1 MACGVAVGIVVSL
14 ALLCWQGISHDSDPF
29 GRGGI
34 SSHLLYQHRYYH
46 LSENFRDD
54 LDHLGHIW
62 DLASEVE
69 FRQETDQILLADDN
83 FDDGASDKGDK
94 TPLKQ
99 FRNSTASSPC
109 LDIYL
114 HFGPPVQFGPNLF
127 DRREPPSESRSSLAS
142 LSFQPHCNMPA
153 SSTFSSGSAWL
164 PTTSTTRHR
173 RISPSTGFINTVW
186 LPLLLGSVFFARVS
200 HAAINLVYCSPENTG
215 RDYPV
220 YNSIYQSDGECRD
233 HCVNDYAFGI
243 VLWQNC
249 WCSNYPP
256 IELKNLDEC
265 QDSCPGYPDD
275 RCGNRTE
282 NYYNYIELDQHLP
295 SSRTDLPASTTSSN
309 PEKTDDPD
317 TKTTDAPSS
326 DPPSTPIVS
335 VVTIQGSQHTVTVTP
350 AATSPTPTPTGSSF
364 PISSS
369 GGDNF
374 FSDAGRVA
382 GVFVGVAAAII
393 LLLLAIFLLRKRKND
408 RRKSVDSSNH
418 PEMGMSGAGSP
429 HLTGSSSPT
438 GRPRS
443 TSTLGLVGGL
453 QDKAPVITTTGFT
466 ETDRVTDQRLDPNQI
481 WMRFDNDNG
490 SRVSLRSLQDNQDY
504 SRRVLKLT
512 NPDH

>member
-1 MACGVAVGIVVSL
+1 
-14 ALLCWQGISHDSDPF
+14 
-29 GRGGI
+29 
-34 SSHLLYQHRYYH
+34 
-46 LSENFRDD
+46 
-54 LDHLGHIW
+54 
-62 DLASEVE
+62 
-69 FRQETDQILLADDN
+69 
-83 FDDGASDKGDK
+83 
-94 TPLKQ
+94 
-99 FRNSTASSPC
+99 
-109 LDIYL
+109 
-114 HFGPPVQFGPNLF
+114 
-127 DRREPPSESRSSLAS
+127 
-142 LSFQPHCNMPA
+142 MPA
-153 SSTFSSGSAWL
+153 SSVSSSGSAWL

-173 RISPSTGFINTVW
+173 RISPSTGFINTAW
-186 LPLLLGSVFFARVS
+186 LPLLLGSVFFAQVS
-200 HAAINLVYCSPENTG
+200 HASINLVYCSPENTG

-233 HCVNDYAFGI
+233 HCVKDYAFGI

-256 IELKNLDEC
+256 IELKDLDDC

-275 RCGNRTE
+275 RCGNRTA

-295 SSRTDLPASTTSSN
+295 SSRTDLPASTTSSK
-309 PEKTDDPD
+309 PATTDDPD
-317 TKTTDAPSS
+317 TKTTDGPSS
-326 DPPSTPIVS
+326 DPPSTPVVS
-335 VVTIQGSQHTVTVTP
+335 VITIQGSQQTVTVTP
-350 AATSPTPTPTGSSF
+350 AATGPTGSSF
-364 PISSS
+364 PMTASEGES
-369 GGDNF
+369 F
-374 FSDAGRVA
+374 FSNAGRVA
-382 GVFVGVAAAII
+382 GVFVGVGAAI
-393 LLLLAIFLLRKRKND
+393 LLLLAVIILLRKRKND

-418 PEMGMSGAGSP
+418 PEMGMSGTGSP

-504 SRRVLKLT
+504 SRRVLKLA

>member
-1 MACGVAVGIVVSL
+1 MPGFS
-14 ALLCWQGISHDSDPF
+14 
-29 GRGGI
+29 
-34 SSHLLYQHRYYH
+34 
-46 LSENFRDD
+46 
-54 LDHLGHIW
+54 
-62 DLASEVE
+62 
-69 FRQETDQILLADDN
+69 
-83 FDDGASDKGDK
+83 
-94 TPLKQ
+94 
-99 FRNSTASSPC
+99 ASS
-109 LDIYL
+109 L
-114 HFGPPVQFGPNLF
+114 
-127 DRREPPSESRSSLAS
+127 
-142 LSFQPHCNMPA
+142 
-153 SSTFSSGSAWL
+153 GSAWL

-173 RISPSTGFINTVW
+173 RISQSTGLVHTVL

-200 HAAINLVYCSPENTG
+200 HAALNLVYCSPENTG

-220 YNSIYQSDGECRD
+220 YTNIYQSDGECRD
-233 HCVNDYAFGI
+233 HCVKDYAFGI

-256 IELKNLDEC
+256 IDLKGLDEC

-275 RCGNRTE
+275 KCGNRTE

-295 SSRTDLPASTTSSN
+295 SSRTDLPASSTTSSE
-309 PEKTDDPD
+309 PAKTDEPD
-317 TKTTDAPSS
+317 SKTTDPPSS
-326 DPPSTPIVS
+326 SPPGTPVVS
-335 VVTIQGSQHTVTVTP
+335 VITIQGSQRTVTVTP
-350 AATSPTPTPTGSSF
+350 AATDPTSSSF
-364 PISSS
+364 PMSSS
-369 GGDNF
+369 GGDSF

-382 GVFVGVAAAII
+382 GVFVGVGAAV
-393 LLLLAIFLLRKRKND
+393 LLLLAVILFLRKRKND

-429 HLTGSSSPT
+429 NLTGSSSPT

-512 NPDH
+512 NPDHH